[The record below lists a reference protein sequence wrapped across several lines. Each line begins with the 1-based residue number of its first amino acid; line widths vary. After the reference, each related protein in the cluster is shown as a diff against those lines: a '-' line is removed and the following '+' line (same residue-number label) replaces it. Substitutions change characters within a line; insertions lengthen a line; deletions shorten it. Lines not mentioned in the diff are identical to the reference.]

1 MACLWNSAVSSGH
14 YITSA
19 VCVPEEV
26 SARFETAVN
35 SGNIE
40 QIIPRNNPVELYIS
54 YTQSYSLTA
63 VRAKAE
69 GFARMDMN
77 SHLFAFISVSVFT
90 PLMKFT

>member
-1 MACLWNSAVSSGH
+1 MLGLRLQA
-14 YITSA
+14 
-19 VCVPEEV
+19 
-26 SARFETAVN
+26 AVN

-40 QIIPRNNPVELYIS
+40 QIIPRNHSVELYSS

-63 VRAKAE
+63 VRAKSE

-77 SHLFAFISVSVFT
+77 SHLFAFISESVFT